1 MYGWLLFD
9 ENSCN
14 LQGQLTCIWLYT
26 VSLKLTCTKCM
37 ERLLQ
42 PPQSALASILLNFG
56 SKVVKK
62 SELLKAK

>member
-1 MYGWLLFD
+1 MHGWLLFD
-9 ENSCN
+9 GNSGY
-14 LQGQLTCIWLYT
+14 LQMGKLTCIWIYT

-56 SKVVKK
+56 NVKK
-62 SELLKAK
+62 V